1 MGESIRRR
9 DHWTSPA
16 SCSAPEIHRR
26 NLHHCH
32 GQRSRTFI
40 QPPLVQKDQRS
51 LEIRRSEPRNQMVR
65 VRFRYVNILSLLSLS
80 SSSVSTYAPPPTFE
94 KKNSPTNLYHV
105 QHYRQSLC
113 NRPRP
118 SRSRRRSSSREELS
132 SPSKRCA

>member
-1 MGESIRRR
+1 MGKSIRRR

-16 SCSAPEIHRR
+16 SCPAPEIHRR

-40 QPPLVQKDQRS
+40 QPSLVQKDQRG

-65 VRFRYVNILSLLSLS
+65 VRFRYVHILSFLSLS
-80 SSSVSTYAPPPTFE
+80 SSSISTYVLPTLE
-94 KKNSPTNLYHV
+94 RNYPTNLYHV

-118 SRSRRRSSSREELS
+118 SRSRRRSSSRQELS